1 LTDLPTVTPPA
12 EWTPGPLHPQLDE
25 GTVHVWRADLT
36 TVPDDPCGLLC
47 SDERRRAARFQ
58 RDHDGRLWARSRG
71 ALRVLLGRY
80 LQCDPSS
87 PRLLAGE
94 HGKPAVLEDQAL
106 FFNLSHSDGLALYVF
121 AKHSEVGIDVELPR
135 RAIDRL
141 AIARR
146 AFGPEEVIRLEGLDA
161 ATQEHEFLRA
171 WVRYEAASK
180 CLGLGIGGT
189 HTRSGGQEP
198 WIADLDIGRRGA
210 GAVAAKS
217 TPSQLHC
224 WNYPSYSAQR
234 SRRHQ

>member
-1 LTDLPTVTPPA
+1 M
-12 EWTPGPLHPQLDE
+12 
-25 GTVHVWRADLT
+25 WRADLT
-36 TVPDDPCGLLC
+36 TAPDDLCGLLC
-47 SDERRRAARFQ
+47 SDERRRAARFP
-58 RDHDGRLWARSRG
+58 RDHDGSLWARSRG
-71 ALRVLLGRY
+71 VLRVLLGRY
-80 LQCDPSS
+80 LQSDPSS
-87 PRLLAGE
+87 LRLLTGE
-94 HGKPAVLEDQAL
+94 HGKLAVLDDQPL

-121 AKHSEVGIDVELPR
+121 AKHAEVGVDVELPR

-146 AFGPEEVIRLEGLDA
+146 AFGPEEDLRLEGLDP

-180 CLGLGIGGT
+180 CLGVGIGGAD
-189 HTRSGGQEP
+189 TRRGGQEP

-210 GAVAAKS
+210 GAVAAES
-217 TPSQLHC
+217 APSELRC